1 MTDQTIN
8 PVTSSRANRGRRSWL
23 QKSILVAGAFAVVAT
38 SAGCNLTGTRGEG
51 PVKTQTRNVEAFSRV
66 ETSGGIGIS
75 VQIGPAGTLEVRAQ
89 ENILPNIL
97 TEVVSG
103 TLRLHSAQTYTTS
116 EKVEVV
122 ITTPSLAGVVM
133 SGGSVGRIEGLREET
148 LDIELSGGSRLTAIG
163 EATDLA
169 LGVTGGS
176 IASLDGLSTRTVK
189 VEGSGGSRAT
199 VQASERVEGSAS
211 GGTSITVIGD
221 AELSVVTTGAS
232 SVGRG

>member
-1 MTDQTIN
+1 MTAQTID
-8 PVTSSRANRGRRSWL
+8 PVTNRATRGRLSAL
-23 QKSILVAGAFAVVAT
+23 QKSILMAGAFAVVAT
-38 SAGCNLTGTRGEG
+38 SVACNLTGTRGEG
-51 PVKTQTRNVEAFSRV
+51 PVKTETRTVGAFSRI
-66 ETSGGIGIS
+66 ETTAGIGIS

-97 TEVVSG
+97 TEVVNG
-103 TLRLHSAQTYTTS
+103 TLRLHSAQSYTTS

-122 ITTPSLAGVVM
+122 VATPNLAGVVL
-133 SGGSVGRIEGLREET
+133 SGGSVGRIEGLREEA

-169 LGVTGGS
+169 LGVSGGS
-176 IASLDGLSTRTVK
+176 VATLDGLSTRTIK
-189 VEGSGGSRAT
+189 VDGSGGSRAT